1 MTRRTRRA
9 ALLLLLPALAA
20 AAWAPGRFVR
30 DVPHS
35 QINFLAS
42 SRLIDAQGTW
52 DSWEADVTFDPDA
65 INASSVAITIQA
77 KSINTRVEM
86 RDNHLRSKDFFFAD
100 SFPSITFKSVSVK
113 APSGVTKD
121 PELADTKLLITGD
134 LTIRGVTKRIT
145 VPSTLMFYDRAQQRG
160 RVKGAFTVLR
170 KDYGVGFD
178 PPMNPVRNEVELT
191 FDISF
196 QAAK

>member
-1 MTRRTRRA
+1 MTRRTRL
-9 ALLLLLPALAA
+9 ALIALLPALAA

-35 QINFLAS
+35 QINFMAS

-52 DSWEADVTFDPDA
+52 DAWDADVRFDPDA
-65 INASSVAITIQA
+65 INTSSVAITIDA
-77 KSINTRVEM
+77 KSVSTRVEM

-100 SFPSITFKSVSVK
+100 SFPKITFKSVTVN
-113 APSGVTKD
+113 APSGPSSD
-121 PELADTKLLITGD
+121 PQLADTKLLITGD

-145 VPSTLMFYDRAQQRG
+145 VPSTLMFYDRAQQRS

-170 KDYGVGFD
+170 KDFGVGFD
-178 PPMNPVRNEVELT
+178 PPMNPVRNEVELS
-191 FDISF
+191 FDVSF
-196 QAAK
+196 QPAK